1 MRIALTILD
10 NIGDVS
16 HLLEL
21 FVACG
26 LELFHYFADLQ
37 IKVVKLRQVILVRE
51 YQIVI
56 GGMQHDIARV
66 NDLFVFVLQDW
77 EIHVEPKVVALG
89 LVNFYDWPVDDERP
103 VISLSLNGLRVLLV
117 RIKSCL
123 SVIVGKT

>member
-1 MRIALTILD
+1 
-10 NIGDVS
+10 
-16 HLLEL
+16 
-21 FVACG
+21 
-26 LELFHYFADLQ
+26 
-37 IKVVKLRQVILVRE
+37 
-51 YQIVI
+51 
-56 GGMQHDIARV
+56 MQHDIARV